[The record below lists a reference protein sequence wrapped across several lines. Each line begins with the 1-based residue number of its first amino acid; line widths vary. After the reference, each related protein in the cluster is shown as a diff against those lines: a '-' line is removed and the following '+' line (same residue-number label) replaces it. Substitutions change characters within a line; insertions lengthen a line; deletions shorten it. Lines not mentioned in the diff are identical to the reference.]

1 MSTVTKVRKFI
12 LNLASGILLG
22 LVYYIV
28 YLSILPRLVTPN
40 MGLFQ
45 NVNITP
51 LQSIDYQVSIVLL
64 ITIGVM
70 ERVIEHPV
78 VAVLRVLS
86 KLVGAL
92 LLYIITNGGII
103 TATVV
108 TGSTTLIVTADLSL
122 IIYSIIMA
130 SAIIG
135 IIDAGSAIVK
145 YSTQQ

>member
-1 MSTVTKVRKFI
+1 MSTVTKVRRFI

-28 YLSILPRLVTPN
+28 YLSILPRLLTPN

-103 TATVV
+103 TATVD
-108 TGSTTLIVTADLSL
+108 TGSTTLTVTADLSL

-145 YSTQQ
+145 YSAQQ

>member
-1 MSTVTKVRKFI
+1 MSTVTKVRRFI

-108 TGSTTLIVTADLSL
+108 TGSTTLTVTADLSL

>member
-1 MSTVTKVRKFI
+1 MSTVTKVRRFI
-12 LNLASGILLG
+12 LNLTSGILLG

-45 NVNITP
+45 NVNTTP

-103 TATVV
+103 TATVD
-108 TGSTTLIVTADLSL
+108 TGSTTLTVTADLSL

>member
-1 MSTVTKVRKFI
+1 MSTVTKVRRFI

-70 ERVIEHPV
+70 ERVIEHPI

-103 TATVV
+103 TATVD
-108 TGSTTLIVTADLSL
+108 TGSTTLTVTADLSL
-122 IIYSIIMA
+122 IIYSIITA

>member
-1 MSTVTKVRKFI
+1 MSTVTKVRRFI

-70 ERVIEHPV
+70 ERVIEHPI

-103 TATVV
+103 TATVD
-108 TGSTTLIVTADLSL
+108 TGSTTLTVTADLSL